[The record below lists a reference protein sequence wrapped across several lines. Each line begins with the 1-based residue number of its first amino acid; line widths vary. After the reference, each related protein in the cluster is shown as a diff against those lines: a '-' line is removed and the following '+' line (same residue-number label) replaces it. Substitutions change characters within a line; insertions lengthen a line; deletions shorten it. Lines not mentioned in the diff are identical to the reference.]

1 MVAGAA
7 AAAVIS
13 TALLAGVSAQQ
24 RIRQAVIFDMVRLS
38 AVVTDANGRYV
49 SGLDAGDFQVFED
62 GIEQQ
67 IQIFNAPDSP
77 ITFAVLVDGSI
88 SIRSRLPTVRA
99 SVRELLRNLGP
110 RDAVQMVQFNERV
123 SVLETFSE
131 RRAALE
137 AAIDS
142 FSAAGGTAVLNAV
155 FRGLREIEARAR
167 EERDE
172 SRRRAVVLLSDGVDS
187 SSLISEDVV
196 LSEARRSRAS
206 VYSVSLGQNLSA
218 RLTAGARGARGA
230 ALLEELGRTT
240 GGPGHRAGLGRRPAG
255 RVRRGGRGAAA
266 PVRAGLRLRQRPPG
280 RPLATDPVARARPA
294 RAERPPPRG
303 LLRRKLARSQHA
315 RGVCAAEPPMEYSVG
330 AQTPNAPVRARAQ
343 PPVTRQARVR
353 APSSGAPLWSVMPG
367 RRTISNVRP
376 LRRAAPGSMCSD
388 RRSSA

>member
-1 MVAGAA
+1 MRVVAVALATAAVAA
-7 AAAVIS
+7 AA
-13 TALLAGVSAQQ
+13 LAGVSAQQ

-49 SGLDAGDFQVFED
+49 SGLDTGDFQVFED
-62 GIEQQ
+62 GVEQQ

-77 ITFAVLVDGSI
+77 ITFAVLVDGSV

-123 SVLETFSE
+123 SVLETFSA

-240 GGPGHRAGLGRRPAG
+240 GGRVIVPASVDALQAAFAEVAEELRHQYGLAYVSDNVIRDGRWRRIEL
-255 RVRRGGRGAAA
+255 RVRNR
-266 PVRAGLRLRQRPPG
+266 PELSVRHREGYYAG
-280 RPLATDPVARARPA
+280 
-294 RAERPPPRG
+294 
-303 LLRRKLARSQHA
+303 S
-315 RGVCAAEPPMEYSVG
+315 
-330 AQTPNAPVRARAQ
+330 
-343 PPVTRQARVR
+343 
-353 APSSGAPLWSVMPG
+353 
-367 RRTISNVRP
+367 
-376 LRRAAPGSMCSD
+376 
-388 RRSSA
+388 

>member
-1 MVAGAA
+1 MRRMRMAVGAA
-7 AAAVIS
+7 TAAVAA

-38 AVVTDANGRYV
+38 AVVTDGDGLYV
-49 SGLDAGDFQVFED
+49 SGLDTADFQVFED
-62 GIEQQ
+62 GVEQQ

-77 ITFAVLVDGSI
+77 ITFAVLVDGSV
-88 SIRSRLPTVRA
+88 SIASRLPTVRL

-123 SVLETFSE
+123 SVLESFST
-131 RRAALE
+131 RRDALE

-155 FRGLREIEARAR
+155 YRGLREIEARAR

-240 GGPGHRAGLGRRPAG
+240 GGRVIVPASTDDLQAAFAQVAEELRHQYGLAYVSDNVLRDGRWRRIEL
-255 RVRRGGRGAAA
+255 RVRNR
-266 PVRAGLRLRQRPPG
+266 PDLSVRHREGYYAG
-280 RPLATDPVARARPA
+280 
-294 RAERPPPRG
+294 
-303 LLRRKLARSQHA
+303 S
-315 RGVCAAEPPMEYSVG
+315 
-330 AQTPNAPVRARAQ
+330 
-343 PPVTRQARVR
+343 
-353 APSSGAPLWSVMPG
+353 
-367 RRTISNVRP
+367 
-376 LRRAAPGSMCSD
+376 
-388 RRSSA
+388 

>member
-1 MVAGAA
+1 MAAGALA
-7 AAAVIS
+7 AAAVV

-49 SGLDAGDFQVFED
+49 SGLDAGDFRVFED

-67 IQIFNAPDSP
+67 LQIFNAPDSP
-77 ITFAVLVDGSI
+77 ITFAVLVDGSV

-123 SVLETFSE
+123 SVLETFSA
-131 RRAALE
+131 RRTALE
-137 AAIDS
+137 AAIDG

-240 GGPGHRAGLGRRPAG
+240 GGRVIVPASGDDLQAAFAEVAEELRHQYGLAYVSDNVLRDGRWRRIEL
-255 RVRRGGRGAAA
+255 RVRNRPGLS
-266 PVRAGLRLRQRPPG
+266 VRHREGYYAG
-280 RPLATDPVARARPA
+280 
-294 RAERPPPRG
+294 
-303 LLRRKLARSQHA
+303 S
-315 RGVCAAEPPMEYSVG
+315 
-330 AQTPNAPVRARAQ
+330 
-343 PPVTRQARVR
+343 
-353 APSSGAPLWSVMPG
+353 
-367 RRTISNVRP
+367 
-376 LRRAAPGSMCSD
+376 
-388 RRSSA
+388 

>member
-1 MVAGAA
+1 MAASTPPGRPRDRSRAARERVRPVSTRRMRVVAGALA
-7 AAAVIS
+7 AAAMA
-13 TALLAGVSAQQ
+13 TAALAGVSAQQ

-49 SGLDAGDFQVFED
+49 SGLDTGDFQVFED
-62 GIEQQ
+62 GVEQQ

-123 SVLETFSE
+123 SVLETFSA
-131 RRAALE
+131 RRASLE

-142 FSAAGGTAVLNAV
+142 FSAVGGTAVLNAV

-240 GGPGHRAGLGRRPAG
+240 GGRVIVPASVNALQAAFAEVAEELRHQYGLAYVSDNVLRDGRWRRIEL
-255 RVRRGGRGAAA
+255 RVRNR
-266 PVRAGLRLRQRPPG
+266 PELSVRHREGYYAG
-280 RPLATDPVARARPA
+280 
-294 RAERPPPRG
+294 
-303 LLRRKLARSQHA
+303 S
-315 RGVCAAEPPMEYSVG
+315 
-330 AQTPNAPVRARAQ
+330 
-343 PPVTRQARVR
+343 
-353 APSSGAPLWSVMPG
+353 
-367 RRTISNVRP
+367 
-376 LRRAAPGSMCSD
+376 
-388 RRSSA
+388 

>member
-7 AAAVIS
+7 GGTAAIAAA
-13 TALLAGVSAQQ
+13 ALAGVSAQQ

-38 AVVTDANGRYV
+38 AVVTDAERSLRVGARREV
-49 SGLDAGDFQVFED
+49 TSGSSRTAS
-62 GIEQQ
+62 
-67 IQIFNAPDSP
+67 NSSSRSSTRRTAPSRSP
-77 ITFAVLVDGSI
+77 SWSTA
-88 SIRSRLPTVRA
+88 RSRSGAGCPRCGL

-123 SVLETFSE
+123 SVLETFST
-131 RRAALE
+131 RRTALE
-137 AAIDS
+137 AAIDG

-155 FRGLREIEARAR
+155 YRGLREIEARAR

-240 GGPGHRAGLGRRPAG
+240 GGRVIVPASGRRPAG

-266 PVRAGLRLRQRPPG
+266 PVRPGLRLRQRPI
-280 RPLATDPVARARPA
+280 RD
-294 RAERPPPRG
+294 G
-303 LLRRKLARSQHA
+303 LWRRIEL
-315 RGVCAAEPPMEYSVG
+315 
-330 AQTPNAPVRARAQ
+330 
-343 PPVTRQARVR
+343 RVR
-353 APSSGAPLWSVMPG
+353 NRPDLSVRHREG
-367 RRTISNVRP
+367 YY
-376 LRRAAPGSMCSD
+376 AGS
-388 RRSSA
+388 

>member
-1 MVAGAA
+1 MRTRRVR
-7 AAAVIS
+7 AAVGVVAAVVA
-13 TALLAGVSAQQ
+13 TALLTGVSAQQ

-49 SGLDAGDFQVFED
+49 SGLDTGDFQVFED
-62 GIEQQ
+62 GVEQQ

-88 SIRSRLPTVRA
+88 SIASRLPTVRA

-123 SVLETFSE
+123 SVLETFSA
-131 RRAALE
+131 RRTALE

-155 FRGLREIEARAR
+155 YRGLREIEARAR

-206 VYSVSLGQNLSA
+206 VYSVGLGQNLSA

-240 GGPGHRAGLGRRPAG
+240 GGRVIVPASVDDLQAAFAEVAEELRHQYGLAYVSDNVLRDGRWRRIEL
-255 RVRRGGRGAAA
+255 RVRNQ
-266 PVRAGLRLRQRPPG
+266 PELSVRHREGYYAG
-280 RPLATDPVARARPA
+280 
-294 RAERPPPRG
+294 
-303 LLRRKLARSQHA
+303 S
-315 RGVCAAEPPMEYSVG
+315 
-330 AQTPNAPVRARAQ
+330 
-343 PPVTRQARVR
+343 
-353 APSSGAPLWSVMPG
+353 
-367 RRTISNVRP
+367 
-376 LRRAAPGSMCSD
+376 
-388 RRSSA
+388 

>member
-1 MVAGAA
+1 MAASTPPARPRDQTRATPERVRPARARRLRRVAGAVA
-7 AAAVIS
+7 AAAIA
-13 TALLAGVSAQQ
+13 TAALTGVSAQQ

-38 AVVTDANGRYV
+38 AVVTDAGGRYV

-77 ITFAVLVDGSI
+77 ITFAVLVDGSV
-88 SIRSRLPTVRA
+88 SIATRLPTVRL

-123 SVLETFSE
+123 SVLETFST
-131 RRAALE
+131 RRAAIE
-137 AAIDS
+137 AAIDG

-155 FRGLREIEARAR
+155 YRGLREIEARAR

-240 GGPGHRAGLGRRPAG
+240 GGRVIVPASGDDLQAAFAEVAEELRHQYGLAYVSDNVRRDGRWRG
-255 RVRRGGRGAAA
+255 IELRVR
-266 PVRAGLRLRQRPPG
+266 G
-280 RPLATDPVARARPA
+280 RPEL
-294 RAERPPPRG
+294 
-303 LLRRKLARSQHA
+303 
-315 RGVCAAEPPMEYSVG
+315 SVRHREG
-330 AQTPNAPVRARAQ
+330 YYA
-343 PPVTRQARVR
+343 
-353 APSSGAPLWSVMPG
+353 
-367 RRTISNVRP
+367 
-376 LRRAAPGSMCSD
+376 GS
-388 RRSSA
+388 

>member
-1 MVAGAA
+1 MRRMRRVRMAVGAVT
-7 AAAVIS
+7 AAVVA

-38 AVVTDANGRYV
+38 AVVTDSDGLYV
-49 SGLDAGDFQVFED
+49 SGLDTADFQVFED
-62 GIEQQ
+62 GVEQQ

-77 ITFAVLVDGSI
+77 ITFAVLVDGSV
-88 SIRSRLPTVRA
+88 SIASRLPTVRL

-123 SVLETFSE
+123 SVLESFST
-131 RRAALE
+131 RRDALE

-155 FRGLREIEARAR
+155 YRGLREIEARAR

-206 VYSVSLGQNLSA
+206 VYSVGLGQNLSA

-240 GGPGHRAGLGRRPAG
+240 GGRVIVPASADELQAAFAQVAEELRHQYGLAYVSDNVRRDGRWRRIEL
-255 RVRRGGRGAAA
+255 RVRNR
-266 PVRAGLRLRQRPPG
+266 PDLSVRHREGYYAG
-280 RPLATDPVARARPA
+280 
-294 RAERPPPRG
+294 
-303 LLRRKLARSQHA
+303 S
-315 RGVCAAEPPMEYSVG
+315 
-330 AQTPNAPVRARAQ
+330 
-343 PPVTRQARVR
+343 
-353 APSSGAPLWSVMPG
+353 
-367 RRTISNVRP
+367 
-376 LRRAAPGSMCSD
+376 
-388 RRSSA
+388 

>member
-1 MVAGAA
+1 MRMVARAVAAGAA
-7 AAAVIS
+7 AVAVI
-13 TALLAGVSAQQ
+13 AAAALAGVSAQQ

-49 SGLDAGDFQVFED
+49 SGLDTADFQVFED
-62 GIEQQ
+62 GVEQQ

-123 SVLETFSE
+123 SVLETFSA

-218 RLTAGARGARGA
+218 RLTAGARGARGGG
-230 ALLEELGRTT
+230 GR
-240 GGPGHRAGLGRRPAG
+240 GGAPRGAGPDDGRPGHRAGLGRRPAG

-266 PVRAGLRLRQRPPG
+266 PVRAGLRLRQRAPG
-280 RPLATDPVARARPA
+280 RPLAADRAARAQPP
-294 RAERPPPRG
+294 RAERPPPRR
-303 LLRRKLARSQHA
+303 LLRRKLA
-315 RGVCAAEPPMEYSVG
+315 
-330 AQTPNAPVRARAQ
+330 AQ
-343 PPVTRQARVR
+343 PPVTRQASVR
-353 APSSGAPLWSVMPG
+353 APASGAPLWSVMPG
-367 RRTISNVRP
+367 RRTISNVCP
-376 LRRAAPGSMCSD
+376 LRRAAPGSMCSE

>member
-1 MVAGAA
+1 MGTMTMRRMRMAVGAA
-7 AAAVIS
+7 TAAVVA

-38 AVVTDANGRYV
+38 AVVTDGDGLYV
-49 SGLDAGDFQVFED
+49 SGLDTADFQVFED
-62 GIEQQ
+62 GVEQQ

-77 ITFAVLVDGSI
+77 ITFAVLVDGSV
-88 SIRSRLPTVRA
+88 SIASRLPTVRL

-123 SVLETFSE
+123 SVLESFST

-155 FRGLREIEARAR
+155 YRGLREIEARAR

-240 GGPGHRAGLGRRPAG
+240 GGRVIVPASTDDLQAAFAQVAEELRHQYGLAYVSDNVLRDGRWRRIEL
-255 RVRRGGRGAAA
+255 RVRNR
-266 PVRAGLRLRQRPPG
+266 PDLSVRHREGYYAG
-280 RPLATDPVARARPA
+280 
-294 RAERPPPRG
+294 
-303 LLRRKLARSQHA
+303 S
-315 RGVCAAEPPMEYSVG
+315 
-330 AQTPNAPVRARAQ
+330 
-343 PPVTRQARVR
+343 
-353 APSSGAPLWSVMPG
+353 
-367 RRTISNVRP
+367 
-376 LRRAAPGSMCSD
+376 
-388 RRSSA
+388 

>member
-1 MVAGAA
+1 MAASTPPGRSRDRFRGAPERVRPVRMRRMRVVAGALA
-7 AAAVIS
+7 AAAVAT
-13 TALLAGVSAQQ
+13 TALAGVSAQQ

-49 SGLDAGDFQVFED
+49 SGLDTADFQVFED
-62 GIEQQ
+62 GVEQQ

-123 SVLETFSE
+123 SVLETFSA
-131 RRAALE
+131 RRASLE

-240 GGPGHRAGLGRRPAG
+240 GGRVIVPASVDALQAAFAEVAEELRHQYGLAYVSDNVLRDGRWRRIEL
-255 RVRRGGRGAAA
+255 RVRNR
-266 PVRAGLRLRQRPPG
+266 PELSVRHREGYYAG
-280 RPLATDPVARARPA
+280 
-294 RAERPPPRG
+294 
-303 LLRRKLARSQHA
+303 S
-315 RGVCAAEPPMEYSVG
+315 
-330 AQTPNAPVRARAQ
+330 
-343 PPVTRQARVR
+343 
-353 APSSGAPLWSVMPG
+353 
-367 RRTISNVRP
+367 
-376 LRRAAPGSMCSD
+376 
-388 RRSSA
+388 

>member
-1 MVAGAA
+1 MAASTPPGRPRARSRVAPERVRPMRMRRVRVVAGTLA
-7 AAAVIS
+7 AAAVA

-49 SGLDAGDFQVFED
+49 SGLDTGDFQVFED
-62 GIEQQ
+62 GVEQQ

-77 ITFAVLVDGSI
+77 ITFAVLVDGSV

-123 SVLETFSE
+123 SVLETFSA

-240 GGPGHRAGLGRRPAG
+240 GGRVIVPASVDALQAAFAEVAEELRHQYGLAYVSDNVVRDGRWRRIEL
-255 RVRRGGRGAAA
+255 RVRNR
-266 PVRAGLRLRQRPPG
+266 PELSVRHREGYYAG
-280 RPLATDPVARARPA
+280 
-294 RAERPPPRG
+294 
-303 LLRRKLARSQHA
+303 S
-315 RGVCAAEPPMEYSVG
+315 
-330 AQTPNAPVRARAQ
+330 
-343 PPVTRQARVR
+343 
-353 APSSGAPLWSVMPG
+353 
-367 RRTISNVRP
+367 
-376 LRRAAPGSMCSD
+376 
-388 RRSSA
+388 

>member
-1 MVAGAA
+1 MRRMRRMRRVRMAVGAVT
-7 AAAVIS
+7 AAVVA

-38 AVVTDANGRYV
+38 AVVTDSDGLYV
-49 SGLDAGDFQVFED
+49 SGLDTADFQVFED
-62 GIEQQ
+62 GVEQQ

-77 ITFAVLVDGSI
+77 ITFAVLVDGSV
-88 SIRSRLPTVRA
+88 SIASRLPTVRL

-123 SVLETFSE
+123 SVLESFST
-131 RRAALE
+131 RRDALE

-155 FRGLREIEARAR
+155 YRGLREIDARAR

-206 VYSVSLGQNLSA
+206 VYSVGLGQNLSA

-240 GGPGHRAGLGRRPAG
+240 GGRVIVPASADELQAAFAQVAEELRHQYGLAYVSDNVRRDGRWRRIEL
-255 RVRRGGRGAAA
+255 RVRNR
-266 PVRAGLRLRQRPPG
+266 PDLSVRHREGYYAG
-280 RPLATDPVARARPA
+280 
-294 RAERPPPRG
+294 
-303 LLRRKLARSQHA
+303 S
-315 RGVCAAEPPMEYSVG
+315 
-330 AQTPNAPVRARAQ
+330 
-343 PPVTRQARVR
+343 
-353 APSSGAPLWSVMPG
+353 
-367 RRTISNVRP
+367 
-376 LRRAAPGSMCSD
+376 
-388 RRSSA
+388 

>member
-1 MVAGAA
+1 MRVVAGALA
-7 AAAVIS
+7 AAAVAAA
-13 TALLAGVSAQQ
+13 ALTGVSAQQ

-49 SGLDAGDFQVFED
+49 SGLDTGDFQVFED

-77 ITFAVLVDGSI
+77 ITFAVLVDGSV

-123 SVLETFSE
+123 SVLETFSA
-131 RRAALE
+131 RRASLE

-240 GGPGHRAGLGRRPAG
+240 GGRVIVPASVDALQAAFAEVAEELRHQYGLAYVSDNVVRDGRWRRIEL
-255 RVRRGGRGAAA
+255 RVRNRPGLS
-266 PVRAGLRLRQRPPG
+266 VRHREGYYAG
-280 RPLATDPVARARPA
+280 
-294 RAERPPPRG
+294 
-303 LLRRKLARSQHA
+303 S
-315 RGVCAAEPPMEYSVG
+315 
-330 AQTPNAPVRARAQ
+330 
-343 PPVTRQARVR
+343 
-353 APSSGAPLWSVMPG
+353 
-367 RRTISNVRP
+367 
-376 LRRAAPGSMCSD
+376 
-388 RRSSA
+388 

>member
-1 MVAGAA
+1 MKMRRMRQMRRVRRVRRVRMAVGAVT
-7 AAAVIS
+7 AAVVA

-38 AVVTDANGRYV
+38 AVVTDSDGLYV
-49 SGLDAGDFQVFED
+49 SGLDTADFQVFED
-62 GIEQQ
+62 GVEQQ

-77 ITFAVLVDGSI
+77 ITFAVLVDGSV
-88 SIRSRLPTVRA
+88 SIASRLPTVRL

-123 SVLETFSE
+123 SVLESFST
-131 RRAALE
+131 RRDALE

-155 FRGLREIEARAR
+155 YRGLREIEARAR

-206 VYSVSLGQNLSA
+206 VYSVGLGQNLSA

-240 GGPGHRAGLGRRPAG
+240 GGRVIVPASADELQAAFAQVAEELRHQYGLAYVSDNVRRDGRWRRIEL
-255 RVRRGGRGAAA
+255 RVRNR
-266 PVRAGLRLRQRPPG
+266 PDLSVRHREGYYAG
-280 RPLATDPVARARPA
+280 
-294 RAERPPPRG
+294 
-303 LLRRKLARSQHA
+303 S
-315 RGVCAAEPPMEYSVG
+315 
-330 AQTPNAPVRARAQ
+330 
-343 PPVTRQARVR
+343 
-353 APSSGAPLWSVMPG
+353 
-367 RRTISNVRP
+367 
-376 LRRAAPGSMCSD
+376 
-388 RRSSA
+388 

>member
-1 MVAGAA
+1 MAASIPPGRPRDRSRAVPERVPPLRMRQVRVVAGVLA
-7 AAAVIS
+7 AAAVAVA
-13 TALLAGVSAQQ
+13 ALTGVSAQQ

-49 SGLDAGDFQVFED
+49 SGLDTADFQVFED
-62 GIEQQ
+62 GVEQQ

-77 ITFAVLVDGSI
+77 ITFAVLVDGSV

-123 SVLETFSE
+123 SVLETFSA
-131 RRAALE
+131 RRASLE

-230 ALLEELGRTT
+230 ALLDELGRTT
-240 GGPGHRAGLGRRPAG
+240 GGRVIVPASVDDLQAAFAEVAEELRHQYGLAYVSDNVVRDGRWRRIEL
-255 RVRRGGRGAAA
+255 RVRNRPGLS
-266 PVRAGLRLRQRPPG
+266 VRHREGYYAG
-280 RPLATDPVARARPA
+280 
-294 RAERPPPRG
+294 
-303 LLRRKLARSQHA
+303 S
-315 RGVCAAEPPMEYSVG
+315 
-330 AQTPNAPVRARAQ
+330 
-343 PPVTRQARVR
+343 
-353 APSSGAPLWSVMPG
+353 
-367 RRTISNVRP
+367 
-376 LRRAAPGSMCSD
+376 
-388 RRSSA
+388 

>member
-1 MVAGAA
+1 MGTMTMRRMRMAVGAA
-7 AAAVIS
+7 TAAVVA

-38 AVVTDANGRYV
+38 AVVTDGDGLYV
-49 SGLDAGDFQVFED
+49 SGLDTADFQVFED
-62 GIEQQ
+62 GVEQQ
-67 IQIFNAPDSP
+67 IQILNAPDSP
-77 ITFAVLVDGSI
+77 ITFAVLVDGSV
-88 SIRSRLPTVRA
+88 SIASRLPTVRL

-123 SVLETFSE
+123 SVLESFST

-155 FRGLREIEARAR
+155 YRGLREIEARAR

-240 GGPGHRAGLGRRPAG
+240 GGRVIVPASTDDLQAAFAQVAEELRHQYGLAYVSDNVLRDGRWRRIEL
-255 RVRRGGRGAAA
+255 RVRNR
-266 PVRAGLRLRQRPPG
+266 PDLSVRHREGYYAG
-280 RPLATDPVARARPA
+280 
-294 RAERPPPRG
+294 
-303 LLRRKLARSQHA
+303 S
-315 RGVCAAEPPMEYSVG
+315 
-330 AQTPNAPVRARAQ
+330 
-343 PPVTRQARVR
+343 
-353 APSSGAPLWSVMPG
+353 
-367 RRTISNVRP
+367 
-376 LRRAAPGSMCSD
+376 
-388 RRSSA
+388 

>member
-1 MVAGAA
+1 MKMRRKRWMGMAVGAVT
-7 AAAVIS
+7 AAVVA

-38 AVVTDANGRYV
+38 AVVTDGDGLYV
-49 SGLDAGDFQVFED
+49 SGLDTADFQVFED
-62 GIEQQ
+62 GVEQQ

-77 ITFAVLVDGSI
+77 ITFAVLVDGSV
-88 SIRSRLPTVRA
+88 SIATRLPTVRL

-123 SVLETFSE
+123 SVLESFST
-131 RRAALE
+131 RRDALE

-155 FRGLREIEARAR
+155 YRGLREIEARAR

-218 RLTAGARGARGA
+218 RLTAGARGARGT

-240 GGPGHRAGLGRRPAG
+240 GGRVIVPASADELQAAFAQVAEELRHQYGLAYVSDNVRRDGRWRRIEL
-255 RVRRGGRGAAA
+255 RVRNR
-266 PVRAGLRLRQRPPG
+266 PDLSVRHREGYYAG
-280 RPLATDPVARARPA
+280 
-294 RAERPPPRG
+294 
-303 LLRRKLARSQHA
+303 S
-315 RGVCAAEPPMEYSVG
+315 
-330 AQTPNAPVRARAQ
+330 
-343 PPVTRQARVR
+343 
-353 APSSGAPLWSVMPG
+353 
-367 RRTISNVRP
+367 
-376 LRRAAPGSMCSD
+376 
-388 RRSSA
+388 

>member
-1 MVAGAA
+1 MAASTPPARPRDQSRATPERVRPARTRRLRRVAGAVA
-7 AAAVIS
+7 AAAIA
-13 TALLAGVSAQQ
+13 TAALTGVSAQQ

-38 AVVTDANGRYV
+38 AVVTDAGGRYV

-77 ITFAVLVDGSI
+77 ITFAVLVDGSV
-88 SIRSRLPTVRA
+88 SIATRLPTVRL

-123 SVLETFSE
+123 SVLETFST
-131 RRAALE
+131 RRAAIE
-137 AAIDS
+137 AAIDG

-155 FRGLREIEARAR
+155 YRGLREIEARAR

-240 GGPGHRAGLGRRPAG
+240 GGRVIVPASGDDLQAAFAEVAEELRHQYGLAYVSDNVRRDGRWRG
-255 RVRRGGRGAAA
+255 IELRVR
-266 PVRAGLRLRQRPPG
+266 G
-280 RPLATDPVARARPA
+280 RPEL
-294 RAERPPPRG
+294 
-303 LLRRKLARSQHA
+303 
-315 RGVCAAEPPMEYSVG
+315 SVRHREG
-330 AQTPNAPVRARAQ
+330 YYA
-343 PPVTRQARVR
+343 
-353 APSSGAPLWSVMPG
+353 
-367 RRTISNVRP
+367 
-376 LRRAAPGSMCSD
+376 GS
-388 RRSSA
+388 

>member
-1 MVAGAA
+1 MKMRRMRRVRMAVGAVT
-7 AAAVIS
+7 AAVVA

-38 AVVTDANGRYV
+38 AVVTDGDGLYV
-49 SGLDAGDFQVFED
+49 SGLDTADFQVFED
-62 GIEQQ
+62 GVEQQ

-77 ITFAVLVDGSI
+77 ITFAVLVDGSV
-88 SIRSRLPTVRA
+88 SIASRLPTVRL

-123 SVLETFSE
+123 SVLESFST
-131 RRAALE
+131 RRDALE
-137 AAIDS
+137 LAIDS

-155 FRGLREIEARAR
+155 YRGLREIEARAR

-218 RLTAGARGARGA
+218 RLTAGARGARGT

-240 GGPGHRAGLGRRPAG
+240 GGRVIVPASADELQAAFAQVAEELRHQYGLAYVSDNVRRDGRWRRIDL
-255 RVRRGGRGAAA
+255 RVRNR
-266 PVRAGLRLRQRPPG
+266 PDLSVRHREGYYAG
-280 RPLATDPVARARPA
+280 
-294 RAERPPPRG
+294 
-303 LLRRKLARSQHA
+303 S
-315 RGVCAAEPPMEYSVG
+315 
-330 AQTPNAPVRARAQ
+330 
-343 PPVTRQARVR
+343 
-353 APSSGAPLWSVMPG
+353 
-367 RRTISNVRP
+367 
-376 LRRAAPGSMCSD
+376 
-388 RRSSA
+388 

>member
-1 MVAGAA
+1 MAASTPPGRARDRFPAAPERVPPVPSMRMRRMRVVAGALA
-7 AAAVIS
+7 AAAVA
-13 TALLAGVSAQQ
+13 TAALAGVSAQQ

-49 SGLDAGDFQVFED
+49 SGLDTADFQVLED
-62 GIEQQ
+62 GVEQQ

-77 ITFAVLVDGSI
+77 ITFAVLVDGSV
-88 SIRSRLPTVRA
+88 SIRTRLPTVRA

-123 SVLETFSE
+123 SVLETFSA

-137 AAIDS
+137 TAIDS
-142 FSAAGGTAVLNAV
+142 FSATGGTAVLNAV

-187 SSLISEDVV
+187 SSLITEDVV

-240 GGPGHRAGLGRRPAG
+240 GGRVIVPASVDDLQAAFAEVAEELRHQYGLAYVSDNVLRDGRWRRIEL
-255 RVRRGGRGAAA
+255 RVRNR
-266 PVRAGLRLRQRPPG
+266 PELSVRHREGYYAG
-280 RPLATDPVARARPA
+280 
-294 RAERPPPRG
+294 
-303 LLRRKLARSQHA
+303 S
-315 RGVCAAEPPMEYSVG
+315 
-330 AQTPNAPVRARAQ
+330 
-343 PPVTRQARVR
+343 
-353 APSSGAPLWSVMPG
+353 
-367 RRTISNVRP
+367 
-376 LRRAAPGSMCSD
+376 
-388 RRSSA
+388 

>member
-1 MVAGAA
+1 MRRMRMAVGAA
-7 AAAVIS
+7 TAAVAA

-38 AVVTDANGRYV
+38 AVVTDGDGLYV
-49 SGLDAGDFQVFED
+49 SGLDTADFQVFED
-62 GIEQQ
+62 GVEQQ

-77 ITFAVLVDGSI
+77 ITFAVLVDGSV
-88 SIRSRLPTVRA
+88 SIASRLPTVRL

-123 SVLETFSE
+123 SVLESFST
-131 RRAALE
+131 RRDALE

-155 FRGLREIEARAR
+155 YRGLREIEARAR

-187 SSLISEDVV
+187 SSLLSEDVV

-240 GGPGHRAGLGRRPAG
+240 GGRVIVPASTDDLQAAFAQVAEELRHQYGLAYVSDNVLRDGRWRRIEL
-255 RVRRGGRGAAA
+255 RVRNR
-266 PVRAGLRLRQRPPG
+266 PDLSVRHREGYYAG
-280 RPLATDPVARARPA
+280 
-294 RAERPPPRG
+294 
-303 LLRRKLARSQHA
+303 S
-315 RGVCAAEPPMEYSVG
+315 
-330 AQTPNAPVRARAQ
+330 
-343 PPVTRQARVR
+343 
-353 APSSGAPLWSVMPG
+353 
-367 RRTISNVRP
+367 
-376 LRRAAPGSMCSD
+376 
-388 RRSSA
+388 

>member
-1 MVAGAA
+1 MRRMRMAVGAA
-7 AAAVIS
+7 TAAVAA

-38 AVVTDANGRYV
+38 AVVTDGDGLYV
-49 SGLDAGDFQVFED
+49 SGLDTADFQVFED
-62 GIEQQ
+62 GVEQQ

-77 ITFAVLVDGSI
+77 ITFAVLVDGSV
-88 SIRSRLPTVRA
+88 SIASRLPTVRL

-123 SVLETFSE
+123 SVLESFST
-131 RRAALE
+131 RRDALE

-155 FRGLREIEARAR
+155 YRGLREIEARAR

-218 RLTAGARGARGA
+218 RLTAGARGA

-240 GGPGHRAGLGRRPAG
+240 GGRVIVPASTDDLQAAFAQVAEELRHQYGLAYVSDNVLRDGRWRRIEL
-255 RVRRGGRGAAA
+255 RVRNR
-266 PVRAGLRLRQRPPG
+266 PDLSVRHSEGYYAG
-280 RPLATDPVARARPA
+280 
-294 RAERPPPRG
+294 
-303 LLRRKLARSQHA
+303 S
-315 RGVCAAEPPMEYSVG
+315 
-330 AQTPNAPVRARAQ
+330 
-343 PPVTRQARVR
+343 
-353 APSSGAPLWSVMPG
+353 
-367 RRTISNVRP
+367 
-376 LRRAAPGSMCSD
+376 
-388 RRSSA
+388 

>member
-1 MVAGAA
+1 MRVVARAVAAGAA
-7 AAAVIS
+7 AVAVI
-13 TALLAGVSAQQ
+13 AAAALAGVSAQQ

-49 SGLDAGDFQVFED
+49 SGLDTTDFQVFED
-62 GIEQQ
+62 GVEQQ

-77 ITFAVLVDGSI
+77 ITFAVLVDGSV
-88 SIRSRLPTVRA
+88 SIRTRLPTVRA

-123 SVLETFSE
+123 SVLETFSA

-187 SSLISEDVV
+187 SSLITEDVV

-240 GGPGHRAGLGRRPAG
+240 GGRVIVPASVDDLQAAFAEVAEELRHQYGLAYVSDNVLRDGRWRRIEL
-255 RVRRGGRGAAA
+255 RVRNR
-266 PVRAGLRLRQRPPG
+266 PELSVRHREGYYAG
-280 RPLATDPVARARPA
+280 
-294 RAERPPPRG
+294 
-303 LLRRKLARSQHA
+303 S
-315 RGVCAAEPPMEYSVG
+315 
-330 AQTPNAPVRARAQ
+330 
-343 PPVTRQARVR
+343 
-353 APSSGAPLWSVMPG
+353 
-367 RRTISNVRP
+367 
-376 LRRAAPGSMCSD
+376 
-388 RRSSA
+388 

>member
-1 MVAGAA
+1 MRRVRRVRRVRMAVGAVT
-7 AAAVIS
+7 AAVVA

-38 AVVTDANGRYV
+38 AVVTDSDGLYV
-49 SGLDAGDFQVFED
+49 SGLDTADFQVFED
-62 GIEQQ
+62 GVEQQ

-77 ITFAVLVDGSI
+77 ITFAVLVDGSV
-88 SIRSRLPTVRA
+88 SIASRLPTVRL

-123 SVLETFSE
+123 SVLESFST
-131 RRAALE
+131 RRDALE

-155 FRGLREIEARAR
+155 YRGLREIEARAR

-206 VYSVSLGQNLSA
+206 VYSVGLGQNLSA

-240 GGPGHRAGLGRRPAG
+240 GGRVIVPASADELQAAFAQVAEELRHQYGLAYVSDNVRRDGRWRRIEL
-255 RVRRGGRGAAA
+255 RVRNR
-266 PVRAGLRLRQRPPG
+266 PDLSVRHREGYYAG
-280 RPLATDPVARARPA
+280 
-294 RAERPPPRG
+294 
-303 LLRRKLARSQHA
+303 S
-315 RGVCAAEPPMEYSVG
+315 
-330 AQTPNAPVRARAQ
+330 
-343 PPVTRQARVR
+343 
-353 APSSGAPLWSVMPG
+353 
-367 RRTISNVRP
+367 
-376 LRRAAPGSMCSD
+376 
-388 RRSSA
+388 

>member
-1 MVAGAA
+1 MAASTPPARPRDQSRATPERVRHARTRRLRRVAGAVA
-7 AAAVIS
+7 AAAIA
-13 TALLAGVSAQQ
+13 TAALTGVSAQQ

-38 AVVTDANGRYV
+38 AVVTDAGGRYV

-77 ITFAVLVDGSI
+77 ITFAVLVDGSV
-88 SIRSRLPTVRA
+88 SIATRLPTVRL

-123 SVLETFSE
+123 SVLETFST
-131 RRAALE
+131 RRAAIE
-137 AAIDS
+137 AAIDG

-155 FRGLREIEARAR
+155 YRGLREIEARAR

-240 GGPGHRAGLGRRPAG
+240 GGRVIVPASGDDLQAAFAEVAEELRHQYGLAYVSDNVRRDGRWRG
-255 RVRRGGRGAAA
+255 IELRVR
-266 PVRAGLRLRQRPPG
+266 G
-280 RPLATDPVARARPA
+280 RPEL
-294 RAERPPPRG
+294 
-303 LLRRKLARSQHA
+303 
-315 RGVCAAEPPMEYSVG
+315 SVRHREG
-330 AQTPNAPVRARAQ
+330 YYA
-343 PPVTRQARVR
+343 
-353 APSSGAPLWSVMPG
+353 
-367 RRTISNVRP
+367 
-376 LRRAAPGSMCSD
+376 GS
-388 RRSSA
+388 